1 MTFRFQ
7 ASLFLLL
14 LPLIP
19 LLISLLRWRAG
30 RQSPVA
36 GLRYADTALAQV
48 AAHSWRTRLLWLPN
62 ALRWLA
68 LALLVIGLARPQRGD
83 ERQVVNGEGVDIA
96 LVLDISSSMETN
108 DFFPSN
114 RLEAAKDVIE
124 AFVGERPFDRLGLV
138 VFASD
143 AFVQSP
149 PTTDHDMLTRQ
160 VDMVESARIMQLEDG
175 TAIGMGVATA
185 VNMLKDSA
193 VQSRV
198 IILLTDGV
206 NNAGQIDPLT
216 AAEAARALGI
226 KVYTIGA
233 GRVGSFFSDDQNRL
247 DEATL
252 QQIANIT
259 GALYFRAEDRNGLA
273 QVYDEI
279 NALERS
285 DIEIQVFTR
294 YEELMGWLVLPGLLL
309 LLLEFGLRQTVL
321 RVLP

>member
-7 ASLFLLL
+7 APLFLLL
-14 LPLIP
+14 LLLIP
-19 LLISLLRWRAG
+19 LLISLLRWRRPA
-30 RQSPVA
+30 VA
-36 GLRYADTALAQV
+36 GLRYADTTLARLV
-48 AAHSWRTRLLWLPN
+48 AHSWRTRLLWLPN

-68 LALLVIGLARPQRGD
+68 LALLIVGLARPQRGN

-96 LVLDISSSMETN
+96 LVLDISSSMETP

-114 RLEAAKDVIE
+114 RLEAAKEVIE

-138 VFASD
+138 VFAND

-160 VDMVESARIMQLEDG
+160 VQVIESAQVMQLEDG

-185 VNMLKDSA
+185 VNMLKDST
-193 VQSRV
+193 VPSRV

-233 GRVGSFFSDDQNRL
+233 GRVGSFFSDDENRL

-259 GALYFRAEDRNGLA
+259 GALYFRAEDHNGLA
-273 QVYDEI
+273 QVYAEI

-294 YEELMGWLVLPGLLL
+294 YEELMGWFVLPGLLL